1 MINSD
6 TAKSTYTVAEGVTE
20 YPIGFQYMWNENNQ
34 PQILVYAGPEANR
47 YLEYGTDFTVSDDGL
62 SIVLS
67 AEIEAGT
74 NLSIMSDVPFIQDSD
89 YVVGR
94 IDPEQIE
101 RDFDKSVLRDLQL
114 RDYADDINDRL
125 ADEVQARTDADAAL
139 QDAIDD
145 EVAARSLADTTLQ
158 DNIDAEAD
166 AREDADDA
174 LQAAINTKQD
184 TIADLATIRSGAVAG
199 ATAVQPN
206 DLASVATSGS
216 YNDLLNKPTLGSA
229 AVANVNDFAT
239 AAQGAKAD
247 TAVQPGTLA
256 TVATS
261 GSYNDLTNKPT
272 IPTVGDA
279 TITIKQGGVVKGT
292 FSVNQTN
299 DGEINLESG
308 GGGGT
313 VDSVNGKTGVV
324 VLNASDVGAA
334 TAAQGAKADTA
345 VQPAAIANMQTTSN
359 LVTSVSSVSTDTQYP
374 SAKLFYETCGDI
386 ESLINAL

>member
-1 MINSD
+1 MINND
-6 TAKSTYTVAEGVTE
+6 TAKSTYTVTEGVTE
-20 YPIGFQYMWNENNQ
+20 YPIGFQYTTNPDGTPNLYVWHGDDTE
-34 PQILVYAGPEANR
+34 
-47 YLEYGTDFTVSDDGL
+47 LEYGTDYTLSADGL
-62 SIVLS
+62 SIELLS
-67 AEIEAGT
+67 PVEADET
-74 NLSIMSDVPFIQDSD
+74 LSVAVDEPFIQDSD

-125 ADEVQARTDADAAL
+125 ADEVQARTDADTAL

-216 YNDLLNKPTLGSA
+216 YNDLSNKPTLGSA
-229 AVANVNDFAT
+229 AAANTSDFAT

-279 TITIKQGGVVKGT
+279 TITIKQGGVTKGT